1 MFQKQ
6 HKLCIT
12 TIGQLHLWKQST
24 SLVAQ
29 LYVET
34 RPSVIRTGKNE
45 YGRAEIWV
53 DGYKNEGAKINSL
66 QKT

>member
-1 MFQKQ
+1 MCQNKILVMFQKQ

-12 TIGQLHLWKQST
+12 TIGQLHLWKQRT
-24 SLVAQ
+24 SLGAQ

-34 RPSVIRTGKNE
+34 RPPVIRTGKNE

-53 DGYKNEGAKINSL
+53 DG
-66 QKT
+66 